1 MYCGYFRSSMFLTVA
16 AFFPNAGD
24 EVSSYSFETMS
35 MKAFFSSS
43 HHQRGASALPCYLFF
58 LFQMLDG
65 LSPVQLSLSQSTQ
78 PTESR
83 TFLTLDFLFD
93 SASKGARRGSLT
105 S

>member
-1 MYCGYFRSSMFLTVA
+1 MFLTVA

-24 EVSSYSFETMS
+24 EVSSYSFETLS
-35 MKAFFSSS
+35 MKAFFSSP
-43 HHQRGASALPCYLFF
+43 HHQRGASALPCLPFF
-58 LFQMLDG
+58 LFQEALDG

-83 TFLTLDFLFD
+83 TFLTLDFFFD
-93 SASKGARRGSLT
+93 SASKGARRGSLLT